1 MCNMI
6 YKEWKQSL
14 YLDIAQLIERLSSVS
29 IDINHLIENV
39 FLFLNHPYQGCIGIA
54 IHMRNVYTAIKAEG
68 YIHSSLQPTWK
79 KKESEMDSST
89 YQMMHKIKSRLSLF
103 QFLCVLGRY
112 SLWMCDKED
121 DLSVTF

>member
-6 YKEWKQSL
+6 YK
-14 YLDIAQLIERLSSVS
+14 IIGIIEVS

-89 YQMMHKIKSRLSLF
+89 NQMMHKIKSRLSLF

>member
-1 MCNMI
+1 M
-6 YKEWKQSL
+6 

-89 YQMMHKIKSRLSLF
+89 NQMMHKIKRRLSLF
-103 QFLCVLGRY
+103 SVFVCVWIFFG
-112 SLWMCDKED
+112 D
-121 DLSVTF
+121 V